1 MKKYIYFLF
10 ALLLIVACH
19 KGDDYKGLDCSTIN
33 AKYSANIFPIINRN
47 CNASGCHNAGSGN
60 GDFTTYAGLKVKA
73 DNGTLSDRVLYKK
86 DMPVS
91 AALSLDNR
99 NILKCWLDN
108 GAQNN

>member
-1 MKKYIYFLF
+1 MKKNIYFLAIF
-10 ALLLIVACH
+10 LFVACH
-19 KGDDYKGLDCSTIN
+19 KKDDYKGLNCATIN
-33 AKYSANIFPIINRN
+33 AKYSANIVSIINGN
-47 CNASGCHNAGSGN
+47 CNSSGCHNAGSGN

-73 DNGTLSDRVLYKK
+73 DNGSLSNRVLYKK

-91 AALSLDNR
+91 VTLSLDNR